1 MARARITQRVMAEKL
16 NCQEGTVSKLLN
28 GKMEMTNTW
37 LMAFSMVL
45 GLQVP
50 DLYRDPND
58 DDPAALFSDLSVD
71 QRREAERFI
80 RYLKSQN

>member
-1 MARARITQRVMAEKL
+1 MARARVSQRAMAERL

-45 GLQVP
+45 NLQVP
-50 DLYRDPND
+50 DLYRNPD
-58 DDPAALFSDLSVD
+58 DEDPAALFSELSD
-71 QRREAERFI
+71 EQKREAERFI
-80 RYLKSQN
+80 RFLKSQN